1 MIIQDTNLLSELVRP
16 APNPHLLA
24 WYARFSNDDLAI
36 TAISAAE
43 LLYGLELMP
52 HGRRRQQLAR
62 YIAMQLS
69 PFADRILP
77 FSADATPHY
86 AAIVATRRK
95 QGRPIGVQD
104 AMIAAIA
111 RSHGMTLA
119 TRNVKDFAGTGVDLV
134 NPWEA
139 DL

>member
-1 MIIQDTNLLSELVRP
+1 MIIQDTNLFSELVRP
-16 APNPHLLA
+16 APNPHVLA
-24 WYARFSNDDLAI
+24 WYARLGNDDLAV
-36 TAISAAE
+36 TAVSAAE

-62 YIAMQLS
+62 YIGVQLS

-77 FSADATPHY
+77 FDADAAPHY
-86 AAIVATRRK
+86 AAIVATRRAS
-95 QGRPIGVQD
+95 GRPIGVQD

-111 RSHGMTLA
+111 RAHGMALA
-119 TRNVKDFAGTGVDLV
+119 TRNTKDFEGTGVELI

-139 DL
+139 SL